1 MKKPISSTLVATSLI
16 AAAVLTACGGGGDAP
31 AVVTP
36 APDKVVSIA
45 FAAVN
50 GSTPVKCGTQLTG
63 LGTTGL
69 AADIKDL
76 RFYITNLSL
85 VTDKGV
91 AVPVKLDANA
101 FQLTQGTEMVS
112 LIDLEDATGA
122 CATGTAA
129 TNAVITGT
137 VPAGTYVG
145 MKASVGVPDA
155 MNHSA
160 AAGGVAPLDSTAM
173 LWSWQSGRKFTK
185 IELNPVGG
193 ITQLVAA
200 TATTPASTKTITTY
214 NLHLGS
220 TGCTPKLDAAG
231 VAIPNSGTCTN
242 LNLADF
248 SLAAFDAST
257 QKVALDL
264 GQLFKT
270 TDLTKENGGSPG
282 CMSGATDPECPVI
295 FTELQISYG
304 SGSTGLPINGGA
316 AQKIFKVLAK

>member
-1 MKKPISSTLVATSLI
+1 MNKLYFPALAASSLM
-16 AAAVLTACGGGGDAP
+16 AAAVLTACGGGGGDAV
-31 AVVTP
+31 AV
-36 APDKVVSIA
+36 AIPDKVVSIN

-50 GSTPVKCGTQLTG
+50 GTTPVKCGTQLTG
-63 LGTTGL
+63 LGTTGV
-69 AADIKDL
+69 AAELKDL
-76 RFYITNLSL
+76 RFYITNLAL
-85 VTDKGV
+85 VNDKGV
-91 AVPVKLDANA
+91 AVPVKLDANKW
-101 FQLTQGTEMVS
+101 QLTQGTETVS
-112 LIDLEDATGA
+112 LIDLEDATGT
-122 CATGTAA
+122 CAGYTTD

-193 ITQLVAA
+193 ITQAVAA

-231 VAIPNSGTCTN
+231 VAIANTGTCTN
-242 LNLADF
+242 LNLMDF

-270 TDLTKENGGSPG
+270 TDLTKENGGAPG

-295 FTELQISYG
+295 FTELQINFG
-304 SGSTGLPINGGA
+304 SGSNGLPINGGA
-316 AQKIFKVLAK
+316 SQKIFKALAK